1 MIVTP
6 SILAGFM
13 ELLPEDQILFDQMK
27 AIIEDKFKKY
37 AFLPIDTP
45 IIEKTEI
52 LLSKGGGETQKQ
64 IYKVVKGDRDM
75 ALRFDLTVLLA
86 RYVAMNANQLS
97 FPFRRYQIGKVY
109 RGERNQKGRFR
120 EFYQCDI
127 DIIGQDRL
135 AIYNDAEIPAV
146 IYEVFCA
153 LNMTEIVF
161 CMNNRKLLNGYFES
175 VGITDFTNA
184 LRSIDK
190 LAKIGQ
196 DAVVAELV
204 AQGSDVEKIGALMD
218 FIAFDG
224 TNEETL
230 AMLETLGI
238 ASESFVE
245 GLEELKTVYAYMKR
259 FGIPD
264 ERIKIDLSITRG
276 LDYYTGTVFETFLVG
291 HEGIGSVCSGG
302 RYEDLASNFTKQK
315 MPGIGLS
322 IGLTRLFYK
331 LKEEDLISLD
341 EDPLIQGLIIPMS
354 DDEIDLAIE
363 AAALLRLSDKRVQVY
378 MEGGKLK
385 KKFNYADKLNVPY
398 AIIIG
403 EEEAKTDTFTVR
415 DMKTGEQRVL
425 SRSDLPHFDK

>member
-75 ALRFDLTVLLA
+75 ALRFDLTVPLA